1 MQDNRFH
8 TTMCVIITAITMCS
22 SYCSIDDSSIIT
34 FAKEAGR
41 TFFYLRMLLSR
52 PFVFD
57 FIIFALFFS
66 AGTHNHVVYISFPIA
81 KVAATCTNDLP
92 SVFCL
97 AISTSRSAMFLQESF
112 HVVILGKM
120 PT

>member
-1 MQDNRFH
+1 
-8 TTMCVIITAITMCS
+8 MCS

-34 FAKEAGR
+34 FAKEAESS
-41 TFFYLRMLLSR
+41 FLYLHMLLFR

-66 AGTHNHVVYISFPIA
+66 AGTHNHVVNISFLIV

-97 AISTSRSAMFLQESF
+97 EISTSRSVMFLQESF
-112 HVVILGKM
+112 HVVILRKM